1 MGLSTVQKAQ
11 IPLGRTREES
21 EKLLDQTAAAVEASE
36 MMDSRTLDLSGIEDV
51 SEIVDSAVSGEL
63 LTISELCAMRR
74 TLRVAKSLIEKLEH
88 LAANVDCPERY
99 FVVIIT
105 SIIVVVG

>member
-1 MGLSTVQKAQ
+1 M
-11 IPLGRTREES
+11 
-21 EKLLDQTAAAVEASE
+21 KLLDQTAAAVEASE
-36 MMDSRTLDLSGIEDV
+36 MMDSHTLDLAGIEDV
-51 SEIVDSAVSGEL
+51 SEIVDSAVSGKL

-74 TLRVAKSLIEKLEH
+74 TLRVAKSLIEELEH
-88 LAANVDCPERY
+88 LAANVDCAERY